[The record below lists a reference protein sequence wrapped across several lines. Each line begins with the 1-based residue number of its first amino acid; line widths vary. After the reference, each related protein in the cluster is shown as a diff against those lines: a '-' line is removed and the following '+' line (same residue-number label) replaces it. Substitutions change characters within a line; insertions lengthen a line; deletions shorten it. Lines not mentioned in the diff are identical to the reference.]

1 MGFGVYTLKKLLL
14 AIWNAVVNTYLKLA
28 DAWWRLFDF
37 FYRHL
42 THPPKVAD
50 VEETI
55 QTILDN
61 NSSIARFGDGEI
73 KLVAGRDISF
83 QKATD
88 LAVSKLR
95 QTLASDEDNLLI
107 CLADIFGDRSRYNES
122 GNRYWKKHLARF
134 RRYWYKYL
142 HKGKQYYNASITRQY
157 ISLKDRSQSA
167 CVFEKFKMM
176 WDDRDIVFIEGEK
189 SRMGVGNDLFAN
201 ARSIRRILGPAKE
214 AFSRYDDILQAAATM
229 DKDVLFL
236 LALGPCATALARDLH
251 LMGYQALDIGH
262 IDVEYEWHQ
271 MGAEKKVPLK
281 NKMVFEAN
289 GIPVEDEQLDPIY
302 LSQIIACLT

>member
-1 MGFGVYTLKKLLL
+1 MGFGVYALKKLLL

-28 DAWWRLFDF
+28 DAWWRFFDF

-107 CLADIFGDRSRYNES
+107 CLADIFTHQERYCDREN
-122 GNRYWKKHLARF
+122 NYWKKHLTRF

-142 HKGKQYYNASITRQY
+142 HKGKQYYNAHITRQY
-157 ISLKDRSQSA
+157 MSLKDRSQSTA
-167 CVFEKFKMM
+167 VFDRLKEI
-176 WDDRDIVFIEGEK
+176 WNDRDIVFIEGEK

-214 AFSRYDDILQAAATM
+214 AFSRYDDILQTAATM

-262 IDVEYEWHQ
+262 VDIEYEWKK
-271 MGAEKKVPLK
+271 MGVDKKTPVK
-281 NKMVFEAN
+281 NKMVFEAC
-289 GIPVEDEQLDPIY
+289 GLPVEDKQLCPDY
-302 LSQIIACLT
+302 LEQIIATIT